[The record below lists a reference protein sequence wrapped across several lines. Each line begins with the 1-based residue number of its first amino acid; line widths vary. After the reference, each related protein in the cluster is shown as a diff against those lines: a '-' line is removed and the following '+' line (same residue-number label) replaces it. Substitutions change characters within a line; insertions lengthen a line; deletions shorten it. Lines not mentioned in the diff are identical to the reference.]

1 MRRIQTHNKQDTL
14 KGGQT
19 RNRLV
24 NWFMRSYELGTMTVG
39 SHDAEKLTEALGI
52 QNERFEF
59 VVDLAKDAWDH
70 EETISESIEYLAEQ
84 AKKSR
89 EDASVID
96 ITGSELVLAFVF
108 FGRIWEDLH
117 EDEE

>member
-1 MRRIQTHNKQDTL
+1 MNC
-14 KGGQT
+14 
-19 RNRLV
+19 
-24 NWFMRSYELGTMTVG
+24 FMRSYELGTMTVG

-52 QNERFEF
+52 QNDRFEF

-84 AKKSR
+84 AKRSR
-89 EDASVID
+89 EDDSVED
-96 ITGSELVLAFVF
+96 ITGSELALAFVF